1 MNLILLFEK
10 SISWLFNKQKM
21 GANCSCLSNHISLF
35 RTKIAEH
42 SSRNII
48 IDTKMSIYT
57 KKLIIL
63 IQACVRGFLFRKNRW
78 KQKGPLIMK
87 MPTETSHIIREKT
100 KITNEQMKTL
110 FPYKRWYPSQLRP
123 TRISEQSGI

>member
-1 MNLILLFEK
+1 
-10 SISWLFNKQKM
+10 M

-42 SSRNII
+42 SSRNSNII

-110 FPYKRWYPSQLRP
+110 FPYKR
-123 TRISEQSGI
+123 